1 MVHNTPVYCIPVLWK
16 SSPMLLNKAMYIF
29 VSTSPAAHY
38 LGSRNTHGFLI
49 KLDPSQQNLIGN
61 VLISEWL
68 SHMTPKHVQTVYV

>member
-1 MVHNTPVYCIPVLWK
+1 
-16 SSPMLLNKAMYIF
+16 MLLNKAMYIF

-61 VLISEWL
+61 ILISE
-68 SHMTPKHVQTVYV
+68 